1 MQEIP
6 IRSFGVSVIVLK
18 NKTQSATILL
28 LKRAERFLHGQW
40 CQIAGGIK
48 IGGIQ

>member
-18 NKTQSATILL
+18 NKTQSTTILL
-28 LKRAERFLHGQW
+28 LKRAERFLYGHG
-40 CQIAGGIK
+40 AK
-48 IGGIQ
+48 LPAVSK